1 MAQSRGLF
9 PFFMPFSFLTLFLFL
24 TFVADINLIPMKLN
38 RVHHVAVL
46 CSNYERSLAFYTEV
60 LGLEVLSEHYR
71 AERQSYK
78 TDLALNGEFVVELFS
93 FPDPPKRVTNPEA
106 AGLRHLAF
114 EVDDVEAALAA
125 VHEKGVPHEQ
135 VRIDPLSGKKFV
147 FCFDPDNL
155 PIEFYEKA

>member
-1 MAQSRGLF
+1 
-9 PFFMPFSFLTLFLFL
+9 
-24 TFVADINLIPMKLN
+24 MKLN

-46 CSNYERSLAFYTEV
+46 CSDYERSLTFYRDV
-60 LGLEVLSEHYR
+60 LGLQVLSEHYR

-78 TDLALNGEFVVELFS
+78 TDLALNGVFVVELFS
-93 FPDPPKRVTNPEA
+93 FPNPPQRLTNPEA

-114 EVDDVEAALAA
+114 EVDDVDAARSE
-125 VHEKGVPHEQ
+125 VMEKGVPCEQ
-135 VRIDPLSGKKFV
+135 VRIDSLSGKKFV